1 MKEQSSTSKIHLP
14 NKELVGIKK
23 EKEITKDSDKLP
35 HPTGWR
41 LLVLPFKNER

>member
-23 EKEITKDSDKLP
+23 EKEITKIQ
-35 HPTGWR
+35 TNYQTQ
-41 LLVLPFKNER
+41 LVGGY